1 MCVHVVYGEYIC
13 HHCKFILGVS
23 EYASKSQKWP
33 DHTDT
38 DISKRPDC
46 YELKWHSH
54 IKQIV
59 SQLHNH
65 CYVIKRASRLI
76 CLGLIFVKLE
86 ACGVYSDCFGHVIG
100 LLCMLCL
107 DFLSHIKYSV

>member
-23 EYASKSQKWP
+23 ESQKWP

-38 DISKRPDC
+38 DISKRPDR
-46 YELKWHSH
+46 YELKWRSH

-76 CLGLIFVKLE
+76 CLGLLFVKLE
-86 ACGVYSDCFGHVIG
+86 AVWCVFRLFWSCYWIIMHVMLGFSFSYKIW
-100 LLCMLCL
+100 CMSL
-107 DFLSHIKYSV
+107 K